1 MIARISGL
9 LEELSGGSALIAT
22 ATGLWYEVLVPAC
35 DIERLGGRLGK
46 EIVLHTIHYLE
57 GDPSHGSQTPR
68 LVGFVSP
75 DDRQFFR
82 LFTTV
87 KGIGNRKALRALAKP
102 IGEIAS
108 AIAAKDSRFLTQLP
122 EIGKRTAEQIIA
134 ELSGKVESFATS
146 GQTVAA
152 APLTEA
158 ATEAVSV
165 LVQLGERRSDAITL
179 VDRVLAVAP
188 ELDSTETIIQQ
199 VYKIKG
205 Q

>member
-75 DDRQFFR
+75 DDR
-82 LFTTV
+82 
-87 KGIGNRKALRALAKP
+87 
-102 IGEIAS
+102 
-108 AIAAKDSRFLTQLP
+108 
-122 EIGKRTAEQIIA
+122 
-134 ELSGKVESFATS
+134 
-146 GQTVAA
+146 
-152 APLTEA
+152 
-158 ATEAVSV
+158 
-165 LVQLGERRSDAITL
+165 
-179 VDRVLAVAP
+179 
-188 ELDSTETIIQQ
+188 
-199 VYKIKG
+199 
-205 Q
+205 